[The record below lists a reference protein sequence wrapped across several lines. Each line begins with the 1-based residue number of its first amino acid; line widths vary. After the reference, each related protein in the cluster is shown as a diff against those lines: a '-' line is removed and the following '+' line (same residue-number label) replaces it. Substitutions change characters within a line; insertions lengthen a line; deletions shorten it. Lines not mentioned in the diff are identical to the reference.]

1 VTLFGPDV
9 ACCKSKSLAWDTFS
23 TALPAKTVGREKE
36 TVPMSLFAN
45 VSFFEV
51 SMALL
56 FVGMAERMLLA
67 YAPAEMVGAKGWL
80 IRGDIEE

>member
-1 VTLFGPDV
+1 
-9 ACCKSKSLAWDTFS
+9 
-23 TALPAKTVGREKE
+23 
-36 TVPMSLFAN
+36 MSLLAN

-51 SMALL
+51 SMALI
-56 FVGMAERMLLA
+56 FVGIAERLLLG